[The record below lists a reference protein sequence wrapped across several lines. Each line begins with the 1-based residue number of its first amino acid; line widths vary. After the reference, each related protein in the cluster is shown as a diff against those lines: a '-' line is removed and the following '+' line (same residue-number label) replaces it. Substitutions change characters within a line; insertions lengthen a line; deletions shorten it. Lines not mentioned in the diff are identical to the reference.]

1 MTEEAPVTLDSL
13 VADLRKLGLEEGDA
27 VVMRCATRAIAPSA
41 KGMAAVLLDA
51 LLQTVGPTGTVVGP
65 THAALQKA
73 SEKRP
78 VAVFSDDAPT
88 TAGGF
93 GAAMLRHPDR
103 VRSGHPHNSV
113 AAIGAQAHFLLD
125 AHDEHALPFSWM
137 PRMIEI
143 GGKEL
148 VIGCVTDNPGINT
161 VHLTQEQLGLSG
173 GSFLPGKGGHLR
185 GGSGRGAALGA
196 TYLHPGLQPGL
207 LQDVRLLC
215 SRGYP
220 ARRLDRRGLFDH
232 AQCRRVRAGR
242 PRDHDEESARRALR
256 QPLVRLMRKLV
267 VLAAQA
273 AGPCGF
279 DGPAQ
284 GEGRP

>member
-1 MTEEAPVTLDSL
+1 MPSSCAARPARSRPAPRGWPRL
-13 VADLRKLGLEEGDA
+13 
-27 VVMRCATRAIAPSA
+27 
-41 KGMAAVLLDA
+41 LLDA
-51 LLQTVGPTGTVVGP
+51 LLQTVGPAGTVVGP
-65 THAALQKA
+65 THTALQKA

-78 VAVFSDDAPT
+78 VTVFSDDAPT

-93 GAAMLRHPDR
+93 GAAILRHPER

-113 AAIGAQAHFLLD
+113 AAVGAQAHFLLD

-173 GSFLPGKGGHLR
+173 GSFLRGKEGTFVAVPGEEPHWAPRIYIPGCSLGFYKMYGYYVRAGH
-185 GGSGRGAALGA
+185 
-196 TYLHPGLQPGL
+196 
-207 LQDVRLLC
+207 
-215 SRGYP
+215 P

-242 PRDHDEESARRALR
+242 PRDHDEESSRRALR
-256 QPLVRLMRKLV
+256 QPLVRLVRKLV

-284 GEGRP
+284 GEGRPR

>member
-1 MTEEAPVTLDSL
+1 MPSS
-13 VADLRKLGLEEGDA
+13 
-27 VVMRCATRAIAPSA
+27 CAAQPAQSRPARRGWPGCCSTRSSRPS
-41 KGMAAVLLDA
+41 V
-51 LLQTVGPTGTVVGP
+51 PTGTVVGP

-103 VRSGHPHNSV
+103 VRSAHPHNSV

-161 VHLTQEQLGLSG
+161 THLTQEELGLSG
-173 GSFLPGKGGHLR
+173 GSFLRGKEGNFVAVPGEEPHWAPR
-185 GGSGRGAALGA
+185 I
-196 TYLHPGLQPGL
+196 YIPGLQPGL
-207 LQDVRLLC
+207 LQDVRPLRP
-215 SRGYP
+215 RGHP

-232 AQCRRVRAGR
+232 AQCRRVRADR
-242 PRDHDEESARRALR
+242 PRDHDEEPSRRALR
-256 QPLVRLMRKLV
+256 QPLVRLVRKLV
-267 VLAAQA
+267 VLAAPA
-273 AGPCGF
+273 PGPCGF

-284 GEGRP
+284 GEGRPR